1 MRVEHG
7 CAAMCVLI
15 FLLASAGSAAQ
26 AQFIPWDTFI
36 DDASD
41 SICDVVNAGNA
52 ELVVLNATRQ
62 FVIVTGSDVT
72 LVDTFV
78 DTNGAV
84 FFEGEPAGVI
94 GFALDGDG
102 FRTLWWLSLTGDVVE
117 VDGFTGQ
124 PSLTNQVPED
134 FIDVPCDACLFWD
147 DQSVCLIDDDPTDVV
162 VRLCGVDVPIALGVT
177 MLALPFMSS
186 ARRARRRCDDRTLT
200 HV

>member
-1 MRVEHG
+1 MRLGHSWVVV
-7 CAAMCVLI
+7 CAFA
-15 FLLASAGSAAQ
+15 FLAPSAARPVQ

-52 ELVVLNATRQ
+52 QLVVLNTTRQ

-78 DTNGAV
+78 DTNGLV

-102 FRTLWWLSLTGDVVE
+102 FRTL
-117 VDGFTGQ
+117 
-124 PSLTNQVPED
+124 
-134 FIDVPCDACLFWD
+134 
-147 DQSVCLIDDDPTDVV
+147 
-162 VRLCGVDVPIALGVT
+162 
-177 MLALPFMSS
+177 
-186 ARRARRRCDDRTLT
+186 
-200 HV
+200 

>member
-1 MRVEHG
+1 MHVEHG
-7 CAAMCVLI
+7 YAAMCALI
-15 FLLASAGSAAQ
+15 FLAAPAGSAAR

-147 DQSVCLIDDDPTDVV
+147 DQSVCRIDDDPTDVV

>member
-1 MRVEHG
+1 MRWGHSWIVV
-7 CAAMCVLI
+7 CAFA
-15 FLLASAGSAAQ
+15 FLMAPAARTVQ

-52 ELVVLNATRQ
+52 QLVVLNTTRQ

-78 DTNGAV
+78 DTNGLV

-102 FRTLWWLSLTGDVVE
+102 FRTLWWLSLTGNVVE

-124 PSLTNQVPED
+124 PSLTNQLPED

-162 VRLCGVDVPIALGVT
+162 VRLCGVDVPITLGVT

-186 ARRARRRCDDRTLT
+186 ARRTRRRRDDRTLT